1 VPTAVTPSHATA
13 VASHSTTRTHH
24 LTLAAHNL
32 PSRKQA
38 ARGCGSRGT
47 TSLTRALGPT
57 RCIST
62 TTYAPHPPPAAP
74 SLPQPS
80 STPAAPSLPQPSST
94 PAAPSL
100 PQPSSTP
107 AARALTTMGCG
118 VPQPCDVIAYTSNS
132 EQVVC
137 DTRPMPEGSY
147 NLRLVVDGMRQ
158 VDHDRQFVVSACA
171 LPHPPPCPPAW
182 LGSARRSAASKSRA
196 NAAARLDRDVSAGW
210 ASSSSRGLCGGNALL
225 PSTGLKEPE
234 SLGYT
239 ALPHPATRESAWV
252 YSRPVPQGSI

>member
-1 VPTAVTPSHATA
+1 MPTAVTPSHATA

-62 TTYAPHPPPAAP
+62 TTYAPHPP
-74 SLPQPS
+74 
-80 STPAAPSLPQPSST
+80 